1 MYGRVYSGKV
11 CGISGNLIS
20 VETDISPGL
29 PGICMVGYLAS
40 SVKEAGERV
49 KTALKNCGVDI
60 PSRRVTINLYPANIR
75 KEGTNYDLAI
85 AVSIM
90 LSMGALDV
98 NIDPSDTLIL
108 GELSL
113 DGRVHPVNGVLPIV
127 HFAAKNGIRRVI
139 LPVENM
145 KEASFVSEI
154 QIIGVGSLYDAAD
167 AVRYISD
174 VKSIGN
180 RIIELSDGKVSEV
193 EIRKDERSSVIKNDL
208 SDIIGQDYMKR
219 GLIVAV
225 AGMHHLLLSGAAGA
239 GKSMTAKSIPYIMPE
254 LSLDEKIEVT
264 KIYSVAG
271 YLRDNDSIIEERPF
285 RSPHSSVTET
295 AFIGGGHYPKPGE
308 VTLANRG
315 VLFLDEFPEFKRSV
329 IEALRQPMEDRCV
342 TVSRQSESIT
352 YPANFM
358 LVAARNNCPCGA
370 YPDLTVCHCKP
381 SEIDRYR
388 NKISHPIMDRI
399 DISIEVKP
407 VEKDKLIERK
417 KGITTLEARNIISD
431 AMARQRKRYEG
442 TEYKFN
448 SEVPQ
453 NKISEYMGLKTGTEN
468 MLISYMKEHNLSVR
482 SYFKIIRLA
491 RTVADVNDHDDITED
506 DIYEAI
512 FYKNNYKEDGCL

>member
-1 MYGRVYSGKV
+1 M
-11 CGISGNLIS
+11 
-20 VETDISPGL
+20 
-29 PGICMVGYLAS
+29 
-40 SVKEAGERV
+40 
-49 KTALKNCGVDI
+49 
-60 PSRRVTINLYPANIR
+60 
-75 KEGTNYDLAI
+75 
-85 AVSIM
+85 
-90 LSMGALDV
+90 
-98 NIDPSDTLIL
+98 
-108 GELSL
+108 
-113 DGRVHPVNGVLPIV
+113 
-127 HFAAKNGIRRVI
+127 
-139 LPVENM
+139 
-145 KEASFVSEI
+145 
-154 QIIGVGSLYDAAD
+154 
-167 AVRYISD
+167 
-174 VKSIGN
+174 
-180 RIIELSDGKVSEV
+180 
-193 EIRKDERSSVIKNDL
+193 
-208 SDIIGQDYMKR
+208 
-219 GLIVAV
+219 
-225 AGMHHLLLSGAAGA
+225 
-239 GKSMTAKSIPYIMPE
+239 
-254 LSLDEKIEVT
+254 
-264 KIYSVAG
+264 
-271 YLRDNDSIIEERPF
+271 
-285 RSPHSSVTET
+285 
-295 AFIGGGHYPKPGE
+295 
-308 VTLANRG
+308 
-315 VLFLDEFPEFKRSV
+315 
-329 IEALRQPMEDRCV
+329 

-370 YPDLTVCHCKP
+370 YPDLTICHCKP

-448 SEVPQ
+448 SEIPQ